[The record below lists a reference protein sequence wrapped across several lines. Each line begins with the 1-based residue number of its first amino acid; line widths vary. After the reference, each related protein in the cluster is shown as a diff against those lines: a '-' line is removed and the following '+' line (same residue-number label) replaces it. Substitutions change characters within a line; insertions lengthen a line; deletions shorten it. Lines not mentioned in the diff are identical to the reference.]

1 MHPRRRVHPRP
12 HQFHQSCVEVDR
24 HDIQAEQIRKGKRI
38 ADHRRKALCFG
49 PVWSLLHI
57 EYWFPAY
64 RYRRYSAQMKY
75 FERLTARERQCLELL
90 SAPMRPKEIA
100 LHLSLSVKTVEAH
113 LASAKAKL
121 SANST
126 LHASRLYREY
136 LESAPENVPKD
147 IVRIEA
153 DPAIEPDQVGPGSS
167 EPVQVGREINLGWQL
182 RTAIIV
188 SLAFAVVL
196 SILMLVAGAEGIT
209 RIQHNYVSVKQ
220 RS

>member
-1 MHPRRRVHPRP
+1 VHPRRRVHPRP

-75 FERLTARERQCLELL
+75 FERLTARESQCLELL

-136 LESAPENVPKD
+136 LEYQPRKMS
-147 IVRIEA
+147 
-153 DPAIEPDQVGPGSS
+153 
-167 EPVQVGREINLGWQL
+167 L
-182 RTAIIV
+182 RTLSALNLIRRSSQIK
-188 SLAFAVVL
+188 SVL
-196 SILMLVAGAEGIT
+196 EVRNRSKSGERSISDGNCE
-209 RIQHNYVSVKQ
+209 R